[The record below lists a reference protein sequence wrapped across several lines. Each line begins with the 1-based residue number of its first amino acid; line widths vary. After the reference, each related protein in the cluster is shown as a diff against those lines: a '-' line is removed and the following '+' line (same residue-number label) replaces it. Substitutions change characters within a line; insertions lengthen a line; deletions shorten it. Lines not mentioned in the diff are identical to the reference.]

1 MTNEITAAKVEF
13 KLDLVAAGLNVLE
26 YVPERIVPPVVI
38 LNSRNPYLAVS
49 DLGREYYLNLELVL
63 VAATA
68 TNKTATERL
77 DELLESVVKA
87 LPSYARM
94 LPTGTPYEMQ
104 TNNAGYLAINVPIE
118 LEITI

>member
-1 MTNEITAAKVEF
+1 VRLISSCNSVAIRGNGESNLGAKV
-13 KLDLVAAGLNVLE
+13 
-26 YVPERIVPPVVI
+26 
-38 LNSRNPYLAVS
+38 SRNPYLAVS
-49 DLGREYYLNLELVL
+49 DLGREYFLNLELVL

-87 LPSYARM
+87 LPSYARL